1 MIIADVSTSYYT
13 RIVEDV
19 DWQHGAEHMWSQHQV
34 SVEQANEA
42 LDDADAVV
50 IDPDTKSRSGQSA
63 RIIGYSPSAGA
74 VITVILVRRED
85 KPGAW
90 WGANGWPANTTDRRT
105 YQKQNE
111 ETESS
116 DD

>member
-1 MIIADVSTSYYT
+1 
-13 RIVEDV
+13 
-19 DWQHGAEHMWSQHQV
+19 MWSQRQI

-63 RIIGYSPSAGA
+63 RIIGYSPSASA
-74 VITVILVRRED
+74 VLTVILVRRED

-90 WGANGWPANTTDRRT
+90 WGANGWRSNSGDRRI
-105 YQKQNE
+105 YLEQNE
-111 ETESS
+111 QDGEQR
-116 DD
+116 